1 MARRR
6 RPVVVKVEGGDEL
19 IAQLRALGIDVD
31 AAVEEAA
38 MEAARVWVDEANRLA
53 PGPHVVAIASSN
65 MSSSGKATIDVGPD
79 NEHWYYRFFELGVQ
93 PHEIRPRKKSG
104 KKALSFD
111 DIVVKS
117 VSHPGMAAR
126 PFLRPVAD
134 ARSDEVAAAFGRH
147 LAAIIERHK
156 QR

>member
-31 AAVEEAA
+31 AAVEEASMDA
-38 MEAARVWVDEANRLA
+38 VRIWVDEANRLA
-53 PGPHVVAIASSN
+53 PGPHVVAVVASASA
-65 MSSSGKATIDVGPD
+65 GKATIDVGPD
-79 NEHWYYRFFELGVQ
+79 NEHWHYRFFELGVQ

-134 ARSDEVAAAFGRH
+134 SRSDEVAAAFGKY
-147 LAAIIERHK
+147 LAAIIERHR
-156 QR
+156 QS